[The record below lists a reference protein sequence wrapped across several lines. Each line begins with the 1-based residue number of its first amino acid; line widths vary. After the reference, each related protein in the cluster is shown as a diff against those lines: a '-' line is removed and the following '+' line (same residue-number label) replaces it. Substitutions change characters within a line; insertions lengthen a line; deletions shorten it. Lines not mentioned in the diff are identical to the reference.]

1 MLETVT
7 DVPNL
12 VHYGNTSVF
21 PTAENSSQFIPDREI
36 NITKPHK
43 CLQILYEDIGQSRY
57 GHLTLINVYRTR
69 ICPLIWCFYMSV
81 HIHASVLYLQ
91 KR

>member
-7 DVPNL
+7 DVPSL
-12 VHYGNTSVF
+12 VRYGNTSVF
-21 PTAENSSQFIPDREI
+21 PTTENSSQFNPDQEI

-57 GHLTLINVYRTR
+57 GINTCRTH
-69 ICPLIWCFYMSV
+69 ICPFMSV
-81 HIHASVLYLQ
+81 AAHIHASVLYGVMVHLH
-91 KR
+91 KNV